1 MNAPSATA
9 NKHDAVCCRCTRPVP
24 AGAGTIVGYDI
35 DGETWDIVHNG
46 PCPDDT
52 PSAGPEAAD
61 ESGSTVNRHPAFC
74 CRCTRPVPAGAGTV
88 IGYDPAAGRWR
99 VAHIGTCPPAPA
111 KPAFTAP
118 AKVSPAAGLVTL
130 FTVGAALRAGVN
142 LGGLAGISFLPVP
155 FLLWAAFAAWV
166 VWDGFEDWI
175 PGEPG
180 RAGGLRSSWGHLAIG
195 VAALAYLEAAL
206 LLAVPWAIWRWDLLA
221 RAREAVTAARR
232 FPWGLWALRARQ
244 IAARAA
250 GRSIT
255 PDTPETAA

>member
-1 MNAPSATA
+1 MTTPSATA
-9 NKHDAVCCRCTRPVP
+9 NTHTATCCRCTRPVP

-35 DGETWDIVHNG
+35 DNERWDIVHNG

-52 PSAGPEAAD
+52 PVD
-61 ESGSTVNRHPAFC
+61 ESGSTVNRYDAAC

-88 IGYDPAAGRWR
+88 IGYDPAAARWR
-99 VAHIGTCPPAPA
+99 VAHIGTCPPAPTV
-111 KPAFTAP
+111 AFTAP
-118 AKVSPAAGLVTL
+118 AKVSPTTGLVTL
-130 FTVGAALRAGVN
+130 FTAGAALRAGVY
-142 LGGLAGISFLPVP
+142 LGDFADGISFLPVP

-175 PGEPG
+175 PGEAG

-195 VAALAYLEAAL
+195 VVALAYLEVAL
-206 LLAVPWAIWRWDLLA
+206 LLAVPWAIRRWNLIS
-221 RAREAVTAARR
+221 RAADVVTAARR

-244 IAARAA
+244 IAARAR